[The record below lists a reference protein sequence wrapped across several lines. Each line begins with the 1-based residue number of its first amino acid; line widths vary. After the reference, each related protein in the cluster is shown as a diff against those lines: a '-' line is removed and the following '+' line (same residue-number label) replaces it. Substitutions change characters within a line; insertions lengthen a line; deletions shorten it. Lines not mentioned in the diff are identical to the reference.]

1 VRRFKRQQPLHQR
14 LAEEADLAARLADP
28 GRPPSLA
35 AEAPGWDGEPRGE
48 PGIHG
53 VPRARRWDAVA
64 TAESPLLRGDT
75 VHFVSL
81 ADRTLLVEEDEPD
94 DGVSPLADAV
104 DALLS
109 PPYRAE
115 AVRRTETAWAV
126 GASRIEVAEVRGLTG
141 DDAELAVTR
150 QGRALQVDGR
160 TVLGRAPALE
170 RLGAA
175 LGAEYVVR
183 GRRLDGDLWEV
194 EATAL

>member
-1 VRRFKRQQPLHQR
+1 MRRFRRHQPLHQR

-35 AEAPGWDGEPRGE
+35 AETPGWDGEPRGE